1 MLVVGGVV
9 HQEGW
14 HRGVPAQHELEVTG
28 AVRDLPAE
36 ESLERSGRCRWPAPR
51 TWDRS
56 GKRLGSAETGGR
68 LARPPSPRC
77 SSIK

>member
-1 MLVVGGVV
+1 MLVVGGVG

-28 AVRDLPAE
+28 AARDLPAE
-36 ESLERSGRCRWPAPR
+36 ESLERSVVLDGPHR

-77 SSIK
+77 SPIK